1 MGLASCCFVSFKPT
15 CLPSTVAKS
24 AIVNPVSGI
33 VKSFALTK
41 ISLNAPFTVSSC
53 IDDIS
58 FAKLSFLLAISANFC
73 FTVLKKSSVGLVA
86 TPPHFQHQKR
96 NHLQLH

>member
-1 MGLASCCFVSFKPT
+1 MPSFTSFKPT
-15 CLPSTVAKS
+15 CLSPTVAKFSILKPS
-24 AIVNPVSGI
+24 AGI
-33 VKSFALTK
+33 VKPFALSK
-41 ISLNAPFTVSSC
+41 MSLNEFFTVSSL
-53 IDDIS
+53 ITDKS
-58 FAKLSFLLAISANFC
+58 SAKLSLFLAISANFC